1 VNGDF
6 FLCYFETTRRCNL
19 RCAYC
24 MSRPAQGEAGPE
36 LSTEEAKALVLDELP
51 KVSPNAA
58 VAFSGGEHLLRA
70 DAYELLAHAAR
81 RGLCSFINTNGRL
94 LLEGDAIAK
103 SLRATEGRVVF
114 VLPLN
119 ALDTE
124 VNRAGR
130 DDDPSVVLAAA
141 EACRKHGAPYFFL
154 VTISRQNLA
163 ELDKTVRFLK
173 DNRLPMLRAPFVP
186 RGAGERFRHLLFDAA
201 DMQKVIHPVLTANPL
216 AYISFTPFFVSP
228 EALATEW
235 RRLKVRIAGLGCQA
249 GRGFAAVSAEG
260 GVAPCVQLLD
270 SGAVCGD
277 VRRQP
282 LSEIILRAPVF
293 TALRERKAFRGRC
306 GRCRYLHTCGGCRA
320 LAYYHSGDIL
330 GEDPT
335 CFFQPD
341 GPETRS
347 ELEEVQTAQAGRF
360 LAFLKHAAPWNS
372 FF

>member
-260 GVAPCVQLLD
+260 GTAAPCVGTCAGNRFRR
-270 SGAVCGD
+270 SSFARRSSRRSANGRPSAGA
-277 VRRQP
+277 
-282 LSEIILRAPVF
+282 
-293 TALRERKAFRGRC
+293 
-306 GRCRYLHTCGGCRA
+306 
-320 LAYYHSGDIL
+320 
-330 GEDPT
+330 
-335 CFFQPD
+335 
-341 GPETRS
+341 
-347 ELEEVQTAQAGRF
+347 AG
-360 LAFLKHAAPWNS
+360 AAATSIPAAAAAPWPITIRETS
-372 FF
+372 WARTPRASSSRTGRRHVRSWRRSRRRRPAASSRS